1 VALYDDAQVRA
12 ALARVWPDAD
22 AAAVAQ
28 VRGLGGGLN
37 PRSFLVGVSGRRF
50 VLRLPAGKPV
60 ALLDLATEARAMRAA
75 AAAGIAPPVAAVDVE
90 AGLLLTEYHAATPGR
105 LPAIRR
111 MTAVLRA
118 LHGLDVDVPVY
129 VAAQIAA
136 RYLAALEPRDFTA
149 VEKGWADELL
159 RLARDFDVRHSP
171 TAFCHNDLVAENVLD
186 DGATLRL
193 VDFEYAVRGA
203 PLLDLAGLAGMNGF
217 GGAARR
223 ELLAAYYGDVPVVTL
238 ADLDAAIRLVRL
250 LAFFWTRMAVRGG
263 GRTEAFE
270 RLAAQLRETLT

>member
-1 VALYDDAQVRA
+1 MALYDDDQVRA
-12 ALARVWPDAD
+12 ALARVWPDGE
-22 AAAVAQ
+22 AAAAAQ
-28 VRGLGGGLN
+28 VRALGGGLN

-50 VLRLPAGKPV
+50 VLRLPAGKSV

-90 AGLLLTEYHAATPGR
+90 AGLLLTEYHAAAPGK
-105 LPAIRR
+105 LPAARR

-118 LHGLDVDVPVY
+118 LHSLEVEVPVY
-129 VAAQIAA
+129 VAGRIAE
-136 RYLAALEPRDFTA
+136 RYLAALEPRDLTA
-149 VEKGWADELL
+149 VEKAWVDELL
-159 RLARDFDVRHSP
+159 RLARDFDATHAP
-171 TAFCHNDLVAENVLD
+171 TAFCHNDLVAANVLD

-203 PLLDLAGLAGMNGF
+203 PLLDLAGFAGMNDL

-238 ADLDAAIRLVRL
+238 AELEAAIRLVRL
-250 LAFFWTRMAVRGG
+250 LAFFWARMAVRGG

-270 RLAAQLRETLT
+270 RLAEQLRETLT